1 MAENVERMVCMNTN
15 LVNQLKEV
23 KKAIVAKELV
33 GDEWE
38 EQQAAV
44 NKLEEVVT
52 YLNDASAKG
61 IGFEIKAY

>member
-1 MAENVERMVCMNTN
+1 MNTN
-15 LVNQLKEV
+15 LVNELKKV
-23 KKAIVAKELV
+23 KAAIVAKELI

-38 EQQAAV
+38 EQQTAV

-61 IGFEIKAY
+61 IGFDE

>member
-1 MAENVERMVCMNTN
+1 MNTN

-23 KKAIVAKELV
+23 KKKIVAKELV
-33 GDEWE
+33 GDDWE
-38 EQQAAV
+38 EQQTAV

-61 IGFEIKAY
+61 IGFDEKI